1 MFRPITSDQAS
12 NRLSCANLRLVPI
25 SIHRYLVHPLHRS
38 YPFTRNVF
46 FTIGGRRFGV
56 PIEDLAR
63 KASDETSGMCISGVQ
78 VSGMI
83 LYASKPKSSAKK
95 TFREG
100 CRMSQ
105 FWAICSMSCCRI
117 VVFPESRLVMASGG
131 TTNSHTAA

>member
-12 NRLSCANLRLVPI
+12 TGFHAQI
-25 SIHRYLVHPLHRS
+25 SGSFQSQSTGIWFIPCTAS